1 MQWWNDVTGWL
12 ASDAGTAVMTTAVIP
27 FVAIVVAGIVA
38 ALIGRGSTKRLL
50 ARNDRENRVNA
61 VATIVGAARRAAIW
75 NTLSTEEQLHADHVA
90 AEADVRLRLLNVA
103 GSTRAADWAAHEIA
117 DMKSS
122 SVSYSAAADH
132 TLLELRDRM
141 VSWQERPS
149 RAKKLFKDD
158 LDLWAHEK
166 TQLPKDVVAT
176 PREWSPAGPAQVQQ
190 VPVQAGPVQSA
201 PVQTV
206 PAQPAPPQPAPP
218 QEAQP
223 QGVQPQDEAQQV
235 ELEKE
240 LEQPAASQSSTAA
253 PVAFVEPTE
262 PIVLKDP
269 NAPLLVEPER
279 DEDPAALERV
289 LGDRRA

>member
-1 MQWWNDVTGWL
+1 MQWWNDVTDWI

-90 AEADVRLRLLNVA
+90 AEADVRLRLLNVP

-176 PREWSPAGPAQVQQ
+176 PREWSPAGPAPMQPA
-190 VPVQAGPVQSA
+190 PVRSAPVRSA
-201 PVQTV
+201 PVQAA
-206 PAQPAPPQPAPP
+206 PAEAAPTQD
-218 QEAQP
+218 E
-223 QGVQPQDEAQQV
+223 QPQDEAQEA

-240 LEQPAASQSSTAA
+240 LEQPAASQASSAV

-289 LGDRRA
+289 LGDRRG